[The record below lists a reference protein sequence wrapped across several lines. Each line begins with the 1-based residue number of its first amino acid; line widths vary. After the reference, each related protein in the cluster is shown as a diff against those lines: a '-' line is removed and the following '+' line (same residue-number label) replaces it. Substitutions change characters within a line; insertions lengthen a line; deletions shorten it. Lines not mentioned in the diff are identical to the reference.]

1 MQYSYSIVVP
11 FYNEEKNISL
21 FLDEI
26 IVVIQNIKIIN
37 IFEIICINDGS
48 KDNTY
53 NLLEN
58 YKSNHE
64 FIKIYNL
71 NKNQGQSNA
80 IYIGVKNAKYENII
94 TIDGDC
100 QNDPK
105 DIINMINFYQ
115 KDPSISLLAG
125 ERIKRIDSI
134 IKIISSKIAN
144 RFRNFIFKDGCKD
157 TGCSLKIF
165 KKKIFL
171 QIPFFDGV
179 HRFIPSIFVGFGCN
193 VRYINVNHRPRR
205 NGHSKYGISN
215 RLFKGLRDIFVV
227 RQIIQNR
234 SK

>member
-26 IVVIQNIKIIN
+26 IVVIQNIKILN
-37 IFEIICINDGS
+37 NFEIICINDGS

-134 IKIISSKIAN
+134 IKIISSKVAN

-165 KKKIFL
+165 EKKIFL

>member
-37 IFEIICINDGS
+37 NFEIICINDGS